1 MDITTSRDQDQR
13 VCLECGQVLR
23 GRSDQKFCS
32 DLCRNAYNNRLNSD
46 TSKQVRRIN
55 NILRR
60 NRRILRGLNP
70 DGKRK
75 IHKSKMTQ
83 KGFDF
88 DYFTSIYTTKTGNV
102 YYFVY
107 EEGYLPLDDDYYALV
122 RREN

>member
-1 MDITTSRDQDQR
+1 
-13 VCLECGQVLR
+13 
-23 GRSDQKFCS
+23 
-32 DLCRNAYNNRLNSD
+32 
-46 TSKQVRRIN
+46 
-55 NILRR
+55 
-60 NRRILRGLNP
+60 
-70 DGKRK
+70 
-75 IHKSKMTQ
+75 MTQ